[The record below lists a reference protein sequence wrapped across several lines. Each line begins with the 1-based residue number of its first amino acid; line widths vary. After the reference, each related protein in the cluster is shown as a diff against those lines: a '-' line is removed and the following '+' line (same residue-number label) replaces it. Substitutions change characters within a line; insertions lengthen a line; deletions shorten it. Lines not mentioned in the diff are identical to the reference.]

1 MLWGKYPKA
10 CTPLASI
17 LDAYPDL
24 PPDLVTVILTQETVI
39 EVALSLSGGAGL
51 GGTDLISL
59 QHWMLYFDEAR
70 GEYGRLL
77 QSLQMGWWISGPMGR
92 LSHTNVCSLGPRQ
105 QAPSSVACGGRRN
118 LEVFDGEVCPEG
130 GWTGGKVGVWDRPTL
145 WRDRGRHIGGNP
157 HYALPVAAWWPG

>member
-1 MLWGKYPKA
+1 M
-10 CTPLASI
+10 ASI

-70 GEYGRLL
+70 GEIR
-77 QSLQMGWWISGPMGR
+77 
-92 LSHTNVCSLGPRQ
+92 
-105 QAPSSVACGGRRN
+105 
-118 LEVFDGEVCPEG
+118 
-130 GWTGGKVGVWDRPTL
+130 
-145 WRDRGRHIGGNP
+145 
-157 HYALPVAAWWPG
+157 